1 MSTLLSER
9 GEENLTGLDIP
20 WRFAPPLP
28 RYNKDSNPSG
38 LILFSSAEIVKIPG
52 DAFLYSFSSAG
63 GSRFPNAMASFLND
77 NFRPFTPVTGDQIL
91 TASGV
96 TPIEDM
102 IGLNIGDPGDGILV
116 SSPIYGR
123 FELDFGNEAR
133 LKIVY
138 AKMKGMDSF
147 DVGIVEI
154 FQEAFEKASQA
165 GTKIRAV
172 LISNPSNPL
181 GQCYPP
187 ETLKRIMEFCG
198 RTKIHLI
205 SDEVYAMSVFGPGY
219 LEAVPFTSV
228 LSIDPTGLMD
238 PEYVQVMYG
247 MSKDFG
253 AAGLR
258 LGCLITRSKQLLDA
272 CISLIRF
279 HNPAGP
285 SIAIGTAI
293 LEDKTFTASLLK
305 SCRDKLLKGYSITTR
320 ALEAAGIEYRKGT
333 NAGLFVYIDL
343 SPYLGPISEAD
354 PRGEFELAQC
364 LVDHGVFL
372 HPGEEHNEAPGWFRV
387 SFASMD
393 FESLEEGLRR

>member
-154 FQEAFEKASQA
+154 FQEAFEKASKA

-285 SIAIGTAI
+285 SIAI
-293 LEDKTFTASLLK
+293 
-305 SCRDKLLKGYSITTR
+305 DKLLKGYSITTR